1 MAKFQRPPN
10 ILHDL
15 LHETIVQAAKLNP
28 DYPYMFTLD
37 SDNPVSEIKVIT
49 YKRFVSDAARLAKT
63 LQRSIPKRT
72 PGTTEQNIGFFSMGE
87 YSYAVHIVA
96 CQFNN
101 WSVSLRLRT

>member
-1 MAKFQRPPN
+1 MGFQRPPN
-10 ILHDL
+10 ISHDL
-15 LHETIVQAAKLNP
+15 LHETILQAAKLNP

-49 YKRFVSDAARLAKT
+49 FKRFVSDAARLAKA

-72 PGTTEQNIGFFSMGE
+72 PGTTEQNIGFLARSE
-87 YSYAVHIVA
+87 YRYAVHMLA

-101 WSVSLRLRT
+101 WIVSL